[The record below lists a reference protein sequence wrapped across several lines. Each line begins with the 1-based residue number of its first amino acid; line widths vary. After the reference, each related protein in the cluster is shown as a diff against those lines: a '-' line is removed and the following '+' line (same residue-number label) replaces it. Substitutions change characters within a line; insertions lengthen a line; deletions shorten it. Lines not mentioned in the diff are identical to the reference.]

1 MPQFRDDQILII
13 APGSQTT
20 LAQLGLPESLTPAR
34 FHFRSCMF
42 PGEEK
47 GEYEPNKI
55 RPKDRSG
62 TNGANSEGQPQS
74 QSEAQG
80 EIEYEEDFVSEE
92 GAVWPLKGGQIV
104 DWPCFY
110 ALITYVYNTINPP
123 FHTPILFV
131 AEPVWTQKDH
141 ERITQFFFERFKVPA
156 FGLMDSAMA
165 TSYAYGL
172 PTATVID
179 VGQDKAD
186 VTAIAEF
193 MKHDL
198 GRVLAL
204 ADCGG
209 EAMTQKLQELLG
221 AKGFTREMCE
231 QLKRSNICEVLP
243 LDGDAKPKDSEKP
256 ANPAVAGNATSESG
270 VIDGTVQGKVA
281 DENDGV
287 IDVASIVTG
296 GNMKAYLE
304 QKEQERLDKAAAKK
318 KGGEAATNAPNKV
331 KLPNS
336 KRPKNTF
343 VYEDHA
349 LHNALKQKGVSG
361 QEVAA
366 MQAAMNDGA
375 SATSDQAANGGSS
388 NTEGPITR
396 EIEVGQERFQAASG
410 DILEKLADAIFRTV
424 SAVEDIARRSDLW
437 ESLVIV
443 GNGSKVRGFKEA
455 LLATLQRRYL
465 ISPSS
470 ATIFNSE
477 LPSQISTPLATG
489 MNTPQPQG
497 YPPQMP
503 GSQVNPLLMAA
514 TTAQNPH
521 LNPMQ
526 PGMPGQLP
534 QMTHSSHGQTPTSI
548 KMAKIPEYFPE
559 WKDFGYEEASFLGAQ
574 VAAKVLFGDNG
585 VNKGYMLRSEYNESG
600 PQAIHDCSI

>member
-1 MPQFRDDQILII
+1 
-13 APGSQTT
+13 
-20 LAQLGLPESLTPAR
+20 
-34 FHFRSCMF
+34 MF

-55 RPKDRSG
+55 RPKSKSA
-62 TNGANSEGQPQS
+62 TNGGGSEGQAQDQS
-74 QSEAQG
+74 QNQDET
-80 EIEYEEDFVSEE
+80 EYEEDFVSEE
-92 GAVWPLKGGQIV
+92 GAVWPMKGGQIV
-104 DWPCFY
+104 DWPAFY

-156 FGLMDSAMA
+156 FALMDAAMA

-172 PTATVID
+172 QNATVVD

-186 VTAIAEF
+186 VTAITDF

-204 ADCGG
+204 SECGG
-209 EAMTQKLQELLG
+209 EAMTQNLLQVLG
-221 AKGFTREMCE
+221 TKGFTREMCE
-231 QLKRSNICEVLP
+231 QLKRSNICEILA
-243 LDGDAKPKDSEKP
+243 LDQDSKTQESEKP
-256 ANPAVAGNATSESG
+256 ANPAVTANATSENG

-281 DENDGV
+281 DENEGV
-287 IDVASIVTG
+287 IDVASIVAG

-304 QKEQERLDKAAAKK
+304 QKEQERLEKAASKK
-318 KGGEAATNAPNKV
+318 KGGDAAANAPNKA

-375 SATSDQAANGGSS
+375 SATGEHTTNGGSTNDGGS
-388 NTEGPITR
+388 ITR
-396 EIEVGQERFQAASG
+396 EIELGQERFQAASG
-410 DILEKLADAIFRTV
+410 GILDKLADAVSRTV
-424 SAVEDIARRSDLW
+424 SAVEDIGRRSDLW

-455 LLATLQRRYL
+455 LLSTLQRKYQV
-465 ISPSS
+465 SPSS

-477 LPSQISTPLATG
+477 IPSQMSTPLATG

-497 YPPQMP
+497 YPQQMP

-526 PGMPGQLP
+526 QGIPQLP
-534 QMTHSSHGQTPTSI
+534 HMMHSSHGQTPTSV
-548 KMAKIPEYFPE
+548 KLAKIPEYFPE

>member
-1 MPQFRDDQILII
+1 
-13 APGSQTT
+13 
-20 LAQLGLPESLTPAR
+20 
-34 FHFRSCMF
+34 MF

-55 RPKDRSG
+55 RPKENSA
-62 TNGANSEGQPQS
+62 TNGVKSEGQPQD

-92 GAVWPLKGGQIV
+92 GAVWPMKGGQIV

-172 PTATVID
+172 QTATVID
-179 VGQDKAD
+179 IGQDKVD
-186 VTAIAEF
+186 VTAIGDF

-204 ADCGG
+204 PDCGG
-209 EAMTQKLQELLG
+209 EAMTQKLQALLG

-231 QLKRSNICEVLP
+231 QLKRSNICEILP
-243 LDGDAKPKDSEKP
+243 LDADAKTKDPEKP
-256 ANPAVAGNATSESG
+256 ANPAAAANTTSESG
-270 VIDGTVQGKVA
+270 VIDGTVQGKA
-281 DENDGV
+281 PDENDGV

-304 QKEQERLDKAAAKK
+304 QKEQERLDKAAVKK
-318 KGGEAATNAPNKV
+318 KGAEAATNAPNKA

-343 VYEDHA
+343 LYEDHA
-349 LHNALKQKGVSG
+349 LHNALKQRGVSG

-366 MQAAMNDGA
+366 MQAAMNEGT
-375 SATSDQAANGGSS
+375 SAMGDQAANGGSS

-410 DILEKLADAIFRTV
+410 GILEKLADAIFRTV
-424 SAVEDIARRSDLW
+424 SAVEDIGRRADLW

-455 LLATLQRRYL
+455 LLSTLQRKYL

-470 ATIFNSE
+470 ATMFNSE
-477 LPSQISTPLATG
+477 IPSQMSTPLATG

-497 YPPQMP
+497 YPQQMP

-526 PGMPGQLP
+526 PGMPPQLP
-534 QMTHSSHGQTPTSI
+534 HMTHSSHGQTPTSI
-548 KMAKIPEYFPE
+548 KLAKIPDYFPE